1 MSILTLDANDLDALH
16 VLPLSMIPFES
27 KMLQTAKM
35 IKNGRLETVVE
46 FFSGPQSGSG
56 QMSINDAVKELQDRA
71 GGSRKDVTILRKLAR
86 LSSYDV
92 YSLRV
97 LLREQEIP
105 INDFDELKL
114 SPEKSKE
121 LGSYMM
127 EFTHPL
133 IMEIYGSDDQK
144 ISNFD
149 DVLKLFRNPDVKV
162 ARQKLEQMAERLDID
177 VMEVPRFMED
187 YGDIFLSLAY
197 YKQCLADISPVV
209 ENFMHSLKEIRGN
222 WELKGNHTL
231 MITCEQLEKTFIGLN
246 AQLRNLFDEFDKA
259 SKGFWTDVSA
269 ERFREV
275 ESMIESYHTTIGA
288 VLCSLSVK
296 ALAWHKL
303 FPNRSSGGPI
313 KRSEFIMTEM
323 RQGIDTIRQILKDA
337 RTKKTRG
344 GVRSKH
350 KKFGSSADKAAPK
363 KAEKPAENEPAEE
376 SAPEA

>member
-1 MSILTLDANDLDALH
+1 MSILTLEANDLDALH
-16 VLPLSMIPFES
+16 ILPLSIIPFES
-27 KMLQTAKM
+27 QMLKNAKM

-46 FFSGPQSGSG
+46 FFSDVHSGSG
-56 QMSINDAVKELQDRA
+56 QMTINDAVKELQDRA

-97 LLREQEIP
+97 LLREQDIP
-105 INDFDELKL
+105 INDFDALKL

-133 IMEIYGSDDQK
+133 IMEIYGSDDQN

-162 ARQKLEQMAERLDID
+162 ARQKLEQMAQRLDID
-177 VMEVPRFMED
+177 LMEVPRFMED

-209 ENFMHSLKEIRGN
+209 DNFMHSLKEIRGN
-222 WELKGNHTL
+222 WELKDNQTL
-231 MITCEQLEKTFIGLN
+231 MKTCEQLEKTFIGLN
-246 AQLRNLFDEFDKA
+246 AQLRNLFDEFDTA
-259 SKGFWTDVSA
+259 SNDFWTDVSA

-303 FPNRSSGGPI
+303 FPTRSSGGPI

-337 RTKKTRG
+337 R
-344 GVRSKH
+344 H
-350 KKFGSSADKAAPK
+350 KKSKGRLKSKLKPYSAPAAKEK
-363 KAEKPAENEPAEE
+363 KASEEAPAQEK
-376 SAPEA
+376 SSEA